1 MKATVQWKENMT
13 FLGMPDSGFPVQL
26 DADSSFGGTNNG
38 VRPMEMIALGLAG
51 CTGMDVI
58 SVLQKKRQRVTQF
71 EVRVNAPRSADHP
84 KVFTRA
90 LITYVVTG
98 TNVDEMAVLRSIELS
113 ILKYCPVQVMLAQAF
128 PMELHYEI
136 YEEEGNGDRQLMF
149 QGMWEESSYE

>member
-98 TNVDEMAVLRSIELS
+98 TNVEEMAVLRSIELS

>member
-1 MKATVQWKENMT
+1 MKAAVQLKENMT
-13 FLGMPDSGFPVQL
+13 FLGMPDSGFPVQM
-26 DADSSFGGTNNG
+26 DADSSFRGTNNG

-58 SVLQKKRQRVTQF
+58 SVLQKKRQKVTQF

-98 TNVDEMAVLRSIELS
+98 TDVEEIAVLRSIELS

-136 YEEEGNGDRQLMF
+136 YEDAGNGDRQLMF
-149 QGMWEESSYE
+149 QGMWQESSYE

>member
-13 FLGMPDSGFPVQL
+13 FLGMPDSGFPVQM

-38 VRPMEMIALGLAG
+38 VRPMEMLALGLAG

-58 SVLQKKRQRVTQF
+58 SVLQKKRQKVTQF

-98 TNVDEMAVLRSIELS
+98 IDVKEMAVLRSIELS

-136 YEEEGNGDRQLMF
+136 YEDEGKGDRQLRF
-149 QGMWEESSYE
+149 QGMWHESSYE

>member
-1 MKATVQWKENMT
+1 MKAAVQWKENMT
-13 FLGMPDSGFPVQL
+13 FLGMPDSGFPVQM

-58 SVLQKKRQRVTQF
+58 SVLQKKRQKVTQF

-98 TNVDEMAVLRSIELS
+98 TDVEEIAVLRSIELS

-136 YEEEGNGDRQLMF
+136 YEDAGNGDRQLMF
-149 QGMWEESSYE
+149 QGMWQESSYE